1 MFAVLFLAV
10 LITGLIYLVTFKLR
24 RRRRIAIAAITF
36 ALLGVCP
43 IAFVLFNQDLV
54 SCWAYYDQCR
64 AKRVSGL
71 SAPDCLKRDDAV
83 AYLSEGGICLVN
95 PD

>member
-71 SAPDCLKRDDAV
+71 SAPDCLKREDAV
-83 AYLSEGGICLVN
+83 AYLPDGGICLVN

>member
-10 LITGLIYLVTFKLR
+10 LITGLVYLATFKLR
-24 RRRRIAIAAITF
+24 RLRRIAIAAITF
-36 ALLGVCP
+36 ALLGVFP
-43 IAFVLFNQDLV
+43 IAFVLFNQGLV
-54 SCWAYYDQCR
+54 SCWAYYDQCT